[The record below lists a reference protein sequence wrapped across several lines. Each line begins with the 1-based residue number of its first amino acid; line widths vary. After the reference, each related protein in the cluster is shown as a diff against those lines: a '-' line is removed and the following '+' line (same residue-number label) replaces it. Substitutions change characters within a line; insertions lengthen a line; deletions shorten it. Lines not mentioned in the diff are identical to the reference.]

1 MIMYNILLFIPICI
15 FTLKLNYILNLYL
28 NKNVL
33 YLNHTSTKRRYITK
47 NIVKSIILF
56 IITII
61 TVKSKYDI
69 YRYNYWNNFL
79 IHTIG
84 SFYVSNDVL
93 GLILIKDLSRSTKF
107 HHIISTILL
116 FINYTID
123 YTKNTSD
130 MSIEIGKLLVVYASF
145 SSYSFIVNF
154 TLGYRFLVD
163 KNSKIINKL
172 KKISFYI
179 YLISCGMN
187 WGLQIYFLYIFNNIS
202 VIVKFFY
209 LLIICPIV
217 NDDIVLMTWL
227 NKND

>member
-1 MIMYNILLFIPICI
+1 MILYNILLFIPICI

-33 YLNHTSTKRRYITK
+33 YLNHTTTKRRYITK
-47 NIVKSIILF
+47 NIVKSIILL

-61 TVKSKYDI
+61 TLKAKYYI

-116 FINYTID
+116 FINYFLANLTFEYFFVD
-123 YTKNTSD
+123 KTPD
-130 MSIEIGKLLVVYASF
+130 GPSF
-145 SSYSFIVNF
+145 S
-154 TLGYRFLVD
+154 
-163 KNSKIINKL
+163 IIA
-172 KKISFYI
+172 
-179 YLISCGMN
+179 
-187 WGLQIYFLYIFNNIS
+187 LQLTVVS
-202 VIVKFFY
+202 
-209 LLIICPIV
+209 IC
-217 NDDIVLMTWL
+217 
-227 NKND
+227 K